1 MSGGKEPLK
10 GSIYA
15 TQTSTSP
22 SFFELVFP
30 TRKRRE
36 IRSGGARHSNIYI
49 SVNFC
54 DQLFRSVQ

>member
-1 MSGGKEPLK
+1 MNGGKETLK

-22 SFFELVFP
+22 SFSELVFP

-36 IRSGGARHSNIYI
+36 IRSGGVLA
-49 SVNFC
+49 SVKYLYLN
-54 DQLFRSVQ
+54 